1 MFCVKKSLNY
11 KSFSSLENFK
21 FVIFEKN
28 IKLKELQDQINY
40 LANFVTENR
49 IQRFDAVLEQRTKHY
64 TVILEDLYQ
73 KYNQSAIVRSCDIF
87 GIQDVHVIENKYVS
101 YMSNQVAKGAQKW
114 LDFKMYDSINHN
126 TQTCIDV
133 VKNAGYQVIVTS
145 PHIDSCLL
153 KDFDI
158 TKKSAF
164 VFGVEKE
171 GVSSQMIEQADGF
184 IKIPMHGFTESLNVS
199 VAAAIILQSVT
210 ERLRN
215 SSVLWQLT
223 ETEKNKIKINWLK
236 KSIKNIDI
244 IMERYAKSK

>member
-1 MFCVKKSLNY
+1 MLFLK
-11 KSFSSLENFK
+11 
-21 FVIFEKN
+21 KN
-28 IKLKELQDQINY
+28 IKLKELQEQINY

-49 IQRFDAVLEQRTKHY
+49 IQRFDAILEQRTKHF

-73 KYNQSAIVRSCDIF
+73 KHNQSAIVRSCEIF
-87 GIQDVHVIENKYVS
+87 GIQDVYVIENKYVS

-126 TQTCIDV
+126 TQTCIDA
-133 VKNAGYQVIVTS
+133 VKKAGYQVIVTS

-171 GVSSQMIEQADGF
+171 GVSNQMIEQADGF
-184 IKIPMHGFTESLNVS
+184 IKIPMYGFTESLNVS

-210 ERLRN
+210 ERLKN

-223 ETEKNKIKINWLK
+223 ETEKKKIKMNWLK
-236 KSIKNIDI
+236 KSIKNIDL
-244 IMERYAKSK
+244 IMERYANSK